1 MRKYLALG
9 LMLLSGSTWA
19 HEYPASEV
27 VQFVLQC
34 MQKHPDKFEYLYKC
48 SCVMD
53 TLAKQ
58 LKYDDYVE
66 LSTAS
71 RGQSTVGEGGGVF
84 RDPPKIK
91 AMAKRYNAMKA
102 QAEKECLIQ

>member
-1 MRKYLALG
+1 MRKYLVLG
-9 LMLLSGSTWA
+9 LVLVSGSTWA

-34 MQKHPDKFEYLYKC
+34 MQQHPGKFEYLYKC

-53 TLAKQ
+53 TFTKQ

-71 RGQSTVGEGGGVF
+71 RGQSTTGEKGGVF
-84 RDPPKIK
+84 RDPPEINE
-91 AMAKRYNAMKA
+91 MAKRYNAMKA
-102 QAEKECLIQ
+102 QAEKECLFQ